1 MMNPDNFLL
10 GYGERLTSP
19 IAPPPSMMNKRAPYT
34 FDEAVARL
42 APELTATAIK
52 LADLPT
58 AARPGGK
65 TVAAVT
71 LHPSYT
77 AKSYYPSS
85 LFDVLELEAIGSKET
100 KIKPEKWTRKGEPE
114 TVRST
119 TIFVKGDLDAFT
131 YLSQRVQELDPNS
144 AAGKDVVKIEEIK
157 SISDVERVKSIQE
170 TDNDMELEVVL
181 HIGGMNDNSYIL
193 NGFKDYAEGLNLTV
207 DLDKRLQSDGICFLP
222 MKASGIKA
230 RELAKFSFLRA
241 VRKMP
246 HMRPIIRS
254 TPGLSFE
261 TLLPEGTPVDPGL
274 RVAVFDGGIP
284 EGTVIE
290 PWVRRHEVDGI
301 GEPTDDNL
309 RHGTAVTGALLLG
322 PLQSGVMPQLPYS
335 YVDHYRVLDNG
346 RDDDELTVINR
357 IKNVLEATNYSYVNL
372 SLGPEMPIEDDD
384 INPWTTILDKLFL
397 QKNILA
403 TIATGNWGEQDEASG
418 NARVQPPSDAV
429 NGLAVGAADRT
440 ASEWA
445 RASYSCYGPG
455 RAPGIIKP
463 DVLSFG
469 GSSHEPFHLIDSTN
483 QNITC
488 QAVGTSFA
496 SPLALRTALGIRA
509 YFGEVLS
516 PIALKALLIHSAKCS
531 DAHERRHCGWGRIPL
546 DFSDIVATTGDSVRV
561 VYQGSLSPAEWVNV
575 PIPMPPDQLT
585 GMVTVSASLCY
596 FADTNPEDPVN
607 YTKAG
612 MEIRFRPHSQKRKN
626 GSEQVYSDSKSFFQ
640 KRQVDLYDDE
650 LNYNAHFWET
660 TLTASKK
667 MRATSLH
674 EPVFN
679 LHYNAR
685 DGGGRAG
692 ESALPLNY
700 AMVITITAPRHADL
714 YAATSSRYRTQL
726 EALQPVIQIPVVSTL
741 N

>member
-1 MMNPDNFLL
+1 MNPDNFLL

-19 IAPPPSMMNKRAPYT
+19 IAPPPSMMDKRSPYT
-34 FDEAVARL
+34 FNEAVARL
-42 APELTATAIK
+42 TPNMTATATK
-52 LADLPT
+52 LAGLPD
-58 AARPGGK
+58 AARPSGK

-77 AKSYYPSS
+77 AKSYYPRS
-85 LFDVLELEAIGSKET
+85 LFDELGVEAIGSKET

-119 TIFVKGDLDAFT
+119 TIFVKGDLEAFAG
-131 YLSQRVQELDPNS
+131 LSQKIQGLDPNS

-157 SISDVERVKSIQE
+157 SISEVDRVKSIE
-170 TDNDMELEVVL
+170 DTDSNIEMEVVL
-181 HIGGMNDNSYIL
+181 HIGGANDNSYIL
-193 NGFKDYAEGLNLTV
+193 NGFKSYAEDLDLDV
-207 DLDKRLQSDGICFLP
+207 DLDKRLQSDGVCFLP
-222 MKASGIKA
+222 LKAPGSKA

-261 TLLPEGTPVDPGL
+261 AVLPEGTPVDPGI

-284 EGTVIE
+284 DNTVIE

-301 GEPTDDNL
+301 GESTEASL
-309 RHGTAVTGALLLG
+309 MHGTAVTGALLFG
-322 PLQSGVMPQLPYS
+322 PLQSGITPQTPYC
-335 YVDHYRVLDNG
+335 YVDHYRVLDNAQ
-346 RDDDELTVINR
+346 DDDELTVINR
-357 IKNVLEATNYSYVNL
+357 IKKVIESTNYSYVNL
-372 SLGPEMPIEDDD
+372 SLGPELPIEDDD

-403 TIATGNWGEQDEASG
+403 TIATGNWGERDEASG
-418 NARVQPPSDAV
+418 NARIQPPSDTV
-429 NGLAVGAADRT
+429 NGLAVGATDRT
-440 ASEWA
+440 TAGWG
-445 RASYSCYGPG
+445 RAPYSCYGPG

-469 GSSHEPFHLIDSTN
+469 GSSHEPFHLIDATN
-483 QNITC
+483 QNTTC

-496 SPLALRTALGIRA
+496 TPLALRTALGIRA
-509 YFGEVLS
+509 YFGDVLS
-516 PIALKALLIHSAKCS
+516 PIALKSLLVHSARCE
-531 DAHERRHCGWGRIPL
+531 DGHERKHCGWGRIPL
-546 DFSDIVATTGDSVRV
+546 DFNEIVATSGDSVRV
-561 VYQGSLSPAEWVNV
+561 VYQGSLSPAEWINV
-575 PIPMPPDQLT
+575 PIPMPSEQLT
-585 GMVTVSASLCY
+585 GMVTISASLCY
-596 FADTNPEDPVN
+596 FTDTNPEDPVN

-626 GSEQVYSDSKSFFQ
+626 GSDQVYPDSKSFFQ

-650 LNYNAHFWET
+650 LNHNAHFWET

-667 MRATSLH
+667 MRASSLH

-692 ESALPLNY
+692 ESAQPIDY
-700 AMVITITAPRHADL
+700 SMVITITAPRHADL
-714 YAATSSRYRTQL
+714 YASTSSRYRTQL
-726 EALQPVIQIPVVSTL
+726 EALQPVIQIPVMTTVS
-741 N
+741 